1 MANETTTT
9 TLNDIVYSAVIEPS
23 FLAYATDWV
32 VAQQFARRY
41 SLVGKPS
48 NALDIPRFASDMGT
62 VGDGGTGV
70 DGEFDATQATDL
82 SSNIALDTDKV
93 TITGSEYGFKRII
106 TDNVMEDSIAGIDL
120 MDAVLADGAQ
130 ILMTAFED
138 DMCALFAS
146 LSNTVGTTTVDVT
159 IAQALAAQV
168 GIRKRGVRAPDGV
181 VYVLDE
187 QQVDDIEAL
196 LIANSTSM
204 AVYAFA
210 QDKLLGVDRQANNGM
225 GNGHVFNF
233 RGYPV
238 YSTGLTDTA
247 NAGADVVGA
256 CFVPTTAA
264 NDPFATF
271 GLVDKR
277 MFRAEP
283 QRDASLRAS
292 ELVFTMRRGIAEI
305 TDTSGTAIITDA

>member
-23 FLAYATDWV
+23 FLAYAMDWI

-41 SLVGKPS
+41 SLVGKPA
-48 NALDIPRFASDMGT
+48 NALDIPRFATDMGT
-62 VGDGGTGV
+62 IGDGGTGV
-70 DGEFDATQATDL
+70 DTEFDATQATDL
-82 SSNIALDTDKV
+82 SANIALDTDKV
-93 TITGSEYGFKRII
+93 TITSSEYAFKRTI
-106 TDNVMEDSIAGIDL
+106 TDNVFEDSIAGIDL

-138 DMCALFAS
+138 DMLALLAS
-146 LSNTVGTTTVDVT
+146 LSNTVGTSGADLT
-159 IAQALAAQV
+159 IAQTLAAQV

-187 QQVDDIEAL
+187 QQVDDLEAAM
-196 LIANSTSM
+196 IATSTST
-204 AVYAFA
+204 AVFAFA
-210 QDKLLGVDRQANNGM
+210 NDRLLGIDREANNGM
-225 GNGHVFNF
+225 GNGHVFSF

-256 CFVPTTAA
+256 CFVPTTSG
-264 NDPFATF
+264 NDRYATF
-271 GLVDKR
+271 GWADKR
-277 MFRAEP
+277 PFRVET
-283 QRDASLRAS
+283 QRDASLRAD
-292 ELVFTMRRGIAEI
+292 EVVFSMRRGVAEI
-305 TDTSGTAIITDA
+305 ADTTGTAIITDA

>member
-23 FLAYATDWV
+23 FLAYAMDWI
-32 VAQQFARRY
+32 VATQFCRRY
-41 SLVGKPS
+41 SLVGKPA
-48 NALDIPRFASDMGT
+48 NALDIPRFATDMGT
-62 VGDGGTGV
+62 VGDGGTAV

-82 SSNIALDTDKV
+82 SSNVALDTDKV
-93 TITGSEYGFKRII
+93 TITCSEYGFKRIV
-106 TDNVMEDSIAGIDL
+106 TDNVWEDSISGIDL
-120 MDAVLADGAQ
+120 MDAILADGAQ

-138 DMCALFAS
+138 DVLALLAS
-146 LSNTVGTTTVDVT
+146 LSNTVGTSGSDLT
-159 IAQALAAQV
+159 IAQTLAAQV

-187 QQVDDIEAL
+187 QQVDDLEAAM
-196 LIANSTSM
+196 IANSTSM

-210 QDKLLGVDRQANNGM
+210 QDKLLGIDRESNNGM

-256 CFVPTTAA
+256 CITPTSAG
-264 NDPFATF
+264 NDRYATF
-271 GLVDKR
+271 GWADKR
-277 MFRAEP
+277 PFRVEP
-283 QRDASLRAS
+283 QRDASLRAD
-292 ELVFTMRRGIAEI
+292 ELVFTMRRGVAEI